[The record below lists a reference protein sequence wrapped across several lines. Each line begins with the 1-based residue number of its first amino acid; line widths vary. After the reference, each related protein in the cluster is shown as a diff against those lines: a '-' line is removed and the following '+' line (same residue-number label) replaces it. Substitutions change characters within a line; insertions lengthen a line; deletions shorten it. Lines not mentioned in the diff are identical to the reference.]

1 MNIYKM
7 AACSFRRFF
16 ECFLH
21 GQMMEKMRKVSDKRL
36 TIHSKKVLGFS
47 LI

>member
-1 MNIYKM
+1 MRIYKM
-7 AACSFRRFF
+7 AACFFRRFF

-21 GQMMEKMRKVSDKRL
+21 GQMMEKMKKVLDKRL
-36 TIHSKKVLGFS
+36 TIHAKKVLGFS